1 MILPYS
7 GTSNVEQSIT
17 MPVPNSPQMY
27 RRVIPVE
34 PPPEKDE
41 DFEIPMTK
49 PPKPIYTSK
58 YDHGKYTSGVE
69 AFLNDD
75 GSSRA
80 RKTSLTSAGG
90 YHRSRERT
98 RQSAVQR
105 LVERKLAQKEKEREK
120 ERDRSWGSIASN
132 NVSSSNGGFSIK
144 SFPSTSP
151 NRSDIYQRDRSG
163 TRSENGFML
172 GAGRSSSPSKEN
184 IEPDYFEQRVRRTAR
199 SCSGTRYRD
208 GIVSEEP
215 ITKTYITI
223 EPGKPTR
230 IREHSPSKSA
240 KLSTDE
246 TVTSARERSAQSR
259 NSSPL
264 KVFDLNRSISPSPQ
278 RKTREY
284 PATKAETRS
293 LSPDKKKEFLRNTS
307 PLKSTNILKTC
318 RASKEETDFND
329 QHSEFK
335 KRSSQPFTTEK
346 TFLVNHS
353 NNNSKSNLNNNKLPR
368 QSERRLSIEILNC
381 VYRADESDKERASPD
396 SEGSGSS
403 SVSSFS
409 SPLSGSSDSVESN
422 DKSPNIHLSQRRIS
436 LEQRFQA
443 RARINSPERPTVNR
457 KVSEVKTSYSS
468 TKSTTINASSEFIFR
483 KSSSRTNSEFR
494 KYSRDS
500 SGSNLNNL
508 SNLNKPIPASRKI
521 SLPQTAGKRPEPAPR
536 RRSLNTI
543 LSPERLAD
551 EKKEEGNQLYKL
563 KQYRDALSKYS
574 EAIDLCPQC
583 VSFYGNRSACY
594 LMLGQPRQA
603 LEDARTSTT
612 LDMEF
617 TKGWTR
623 FARCCVLLGDTV
635 SARQALTK
643 LGDLG
648 EDNPAEQKN
657 IEMVEKMV
665 ADSQQAYQGK
675 DYRKSLYCLD
685 KALGVSTHSLT
696 IKTSR
701 AECLAFLGRYT
712 EAAEA
717 ANSVLQLDNMNA
729 DAIYVRGLCLYYEDN
744 VDRAFSHFTQV
755 LRFAPDHV
763 KAKEIYK
770 KAKSLKNKK
779 EEGNAAFKAGKL
791 DEAYKL
797 YSDALQID
805 PFNRTTNA
813 KLYFNRA
820 TVASKLKKTAESI
833 SDCDKALDL
842 DPNYTKALLRRAKT
856 YMETEQYD
864 DAVRDYE
871 NLMKN
876 DRGNM
881 EYRQLL
887 QTAKLELKKSKRK
900 DFYKILGVDKNAN
913 EEEIK
918 KAYRKRAMVHHPDRH
933 SGATEAEQKDHEH
946 KFKEVGEAY
955 AVLSDE
961 KKRRMY
967 DSGQDLEDGGGQ
979 GFNDVD
985 PNSIFQAFF
994 GGGGMGGHPGMGG
1007 GGGGHGGHGGQHFQ
1021 FAGANPGA
1029 QSFSFQFG

>member
-1 MILPYS
+1 MVQNI
-7 GTSNVEQSIT
+7 N
-17 MPVPNSPQMY
+17 MPVPNSPHMY

-34 PPPEKDE
+34 PPPDTDE
-41 DFEIPMTK
+41 DFENPMTK

-58 YDHGKYTSGVE
+58 FDQGKYTSGVE
-69 AFLNDD
+69 AFLHDD

-80 RKTSLTSAGG
+80 RKTSLTSAAG

-132 NVSSSNGGFSIK
+132 NVSNRNGGFSTH
-144 SFPSTSP
+144 SFPIRSP
-151 NRSDIYQRDRSG
+151 SRSDNHQRDRSG

-184 IEPDYFEQRVRRTAR
+184 IEPDYFGQRPRRTAR
-199 SCSGTRYRD
+199 SCSGSRYRD
-208 GIVSEEP
+208 VNGSDEP
-215 ITKTYITI
+215 ISKTYITI
-223 EPGKPTR
+223 GPGKPTR

-278 RKTREY
+278 RKTRENSGLDN
-284 PATKAETRS
+284 ASKNC
-293 LSPDKKKEFLRNTS
+293 SPERKKEFLRNTS
-307 PLKSTNILKTC
+307 PLKSTNILKTF
-318 RASKEETDFND
+318 RASKGDIIEELSCESKSKST
-329 QHSEFK
+329 
-335 KRSSQPFTTEK
+335 QPFTTEK
-346 TFLVNHS
+346 TFLVNH
-353 NNNSKSNLNNNKLPR
+353 NNNNNCKNKP
-368 QSERRLSIEILNC
+368 QQRRLSIEILNSI
-381 VYRADESDKERASPD
+381 YKADSDKQRASPE
-396 SEGSGSS
+396 SEGSSSS
-403 SVSSFS
+403 SVSTFS
-409 SPLSGSSDSVESN
+409 SPLSTSSDSVESSE
-422 DKSPNIHLSQRRIS
+422 KSNNIHLSQRRIS

-443 RARINSPERPTVNR
+443 RTRINSPERPTVTR
-457 KVSEVKTSYSS
+457 KVSEVRTSFSAS
-468 TKSTTINASSEFIFR
+468 KSTTINASTEFVFHR
-483 KSSSRTNSEFR
+483 STSRTSSEFR
-494 KYSRDS
+494 KISRDHS
-500 SGSNLNNL
+500 ESNLNNL

-543 LSPERLAD
+543 LSHERLAD

-563 KQYRDALSKYS
+563 KQYRDALAKYS

-603 LEDARTSTT
+603 LEDAKTSTN
-612 LDMEF
+612 LDPEF

-623 FARCCVLLGDTV
+623 VARCCVMLGDTV
-635 SARQALTK
+635 TAKQALTK
-643 LGDLG
+643 LGNLG
-648 EDNPAEQKN
+648 EENPTEQRN
-657 IEMVEKMV
+657 VDTVDRMVS
-665 ADSQQAYQGK
+665 DSQQAYQSK
-675 DYRKSLYCLD
+675 DYRKSLWCLD
-685 KALGVSTHSLT
+685 KALEIATHSLT
-696 IKTSR
+696 LKTSR

-712 EAAEA
+712 EASEA
-717 ANSVLQLDNMNA
+717 ANSVLQFDNMNA

-770 KAKSLKNKK
+770 KAKSLKTKK
-779 EEGNAAFKAGKL
+779 EEGNTAFKAGNL
-791 DEAYKL
+791 DEAYRL
-797 YSDALQID
+797 YSEALQID
-805 PFNRTTNA
+805 PCNRTTNA

-842 DPNYTKALLRRAKT
+842 DPNYTKALLRRAKS
-856 YMETEQYD
+856 YMETEQYEE
-864 DAVRDYE
+864 AVRDYE
-871 NLMKN
+871 KVHKA

-887 QTAKLELKKSKRK
+887 QEAKLELKKSKRK
-900 DFYKILGVDKNAN
+900 DYYKILGVDKNAN

-933 SGATEAEQKDHEH
+933 SGATETEQKDHEH

-955 AVLSDE
+955 AILSDE

-967 DSGQDLEDGGGQ
+967 DSGQDLEGGEGH
-979 GFNDVD
+979 GFHDVD

-1007 GGGGHGGHGGQHFQ
+1007 HGGHHFQ
-1021 FAGANPGA
+1021 FGGAPGA